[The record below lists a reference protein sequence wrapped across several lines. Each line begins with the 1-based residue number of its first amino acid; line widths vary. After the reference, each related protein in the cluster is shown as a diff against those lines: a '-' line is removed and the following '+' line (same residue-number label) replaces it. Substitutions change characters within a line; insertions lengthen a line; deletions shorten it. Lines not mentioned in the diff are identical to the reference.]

1 VHAVVCHIGIFMLKI
16 AEKGMQK
23 YVNERNGI
31 SEIEFKVN

>member
-1 VHAVVCHIGIFMLKI
+1 MLKI

-31 SEIEFKVN
+31 SEIELKVNVSFYF